1 MSLYINVKDVLKKY
15 LWLVKKVLLVLW
27 RGWFYFLAAIP
38 VIVLFIPLAFFVLLP
53 NGYRYV
59 FWIARNVWAPFVL
72 LGMGFWVKK
81 ANAFPE
87 EGKSFMLIA
96 NHTSYIDV
104 MVILRLRKTPFVFVG
119 KKELV
124 NIPIFGFLYKRAAIM
139 VERSSSKSRF
149 GVYGRAQKVI
159 AKGYSVCIF
168 PETDYIDESIVLNP
182 FKQGAFKL
190 AIEHELP
197 ILPMAFL
204 DCKRKFPWHT
214 SHGFPGDLRA
224 KALEIIPTSNLKETD
239 IPNLQEKAYQ
249 IIKISLLNDPK
260 GHTEKAILKWKKQE
274 SN

>member
-139 VERSSSKSRF
+139 VDRSSSKSRF

-249 IIKISLLNDPK
+249 TIKISLLNDPK